1 MNTIVIVFTVI
12 AIIIVVYFFVRNKD
26 DSDNYS
32 KYLKEATELK
42 KEGDLDGAIKKID
55 KAISIESSNSS
66 VYKKAQ
72 NQKRCT
78 SCFVR
83 YLTFNPS

>member
-42 KEGDLDGAIKKID
+42 KEGDLDGAIK
-55 KAISIESSNSS
+55 ISIESSNSS